1 MLQLLKDTV
10 KEWRSDNVGVLAAS
24 LAYYAIFSLAPMLII
39 VIAMLTFFGR
49 GDAQVAIVEQ
59 IRGVAGQDAAQLI
72 RTMIENR
79 QEMGGNIL
87 ASMVG
92 LSLVVVGA
100 TGVVAQLHNA
110 LNIIWNVKADPER
123 SGLRNVLRV
132 RIMSLLLILGLG
144 LLLLAALVG
153 TAVLRSV
160 TAATREQV
168 PQIGALWT
176 VLDPVLLVLACGL
189 VFALMFKY
197 LPDVRIPWRSV
208 VVGGLVT
215 AVLFVIGNGLLS
227 LYLSRGAVA
236 GAYGAAGALVVILL
250 WVYVSAQIL
259 LLGAEFTQVYARR
272 SGDRIVPDANAV
284 TRNA

>member
-59 IRGVAGQDAAQLI
+59 IRGVAGHDAAQLI

-79 QEMGGNIL
+79 QEMGGNVL
-87 ASMVG
+87 ATIVG